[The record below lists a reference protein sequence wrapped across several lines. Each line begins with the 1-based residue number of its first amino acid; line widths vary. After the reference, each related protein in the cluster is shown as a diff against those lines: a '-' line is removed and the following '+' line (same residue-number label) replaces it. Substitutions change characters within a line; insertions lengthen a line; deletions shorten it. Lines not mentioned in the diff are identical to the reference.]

1 MHLLN
6 TAKLL
11 HENPYTG
18 DRIIKASIVH
28 LEPSLLRDTLKSQ
41 QQQQAH
47 DNNTDEEGVLSVLSL
62 THDGSDGPVNGTA
75 ETRQRG
81 PELVAIKFL
90 SSSTSYADGFDSSSD
105 DDEADDE
112 DEGDG
117 SDTTLKQK
125 PLAHGWTA
133 IGQTDVPKNVK
144 FGLKAKREIAALRA
158 AQGHPNVIFF
168 RICIFFS
175 LVKILPCYDNG
186 VLKTSVVSM
195 YDRWCRSWDSRDI
208 KSPTCS
214 RNPVDRKRTH
224 RQRIWAFH
232 QDPLEDL
239 SLYRPYL
246 LAGVSFSLTQEASQ
260 HRHLHYCNRLQ
271 LPFSRMAPRTCLHPS
286 VRVQDGIAT
295 TMTLTSVRAYT
306 RLILKALLRPSFT
319 YFTGYFRVNQ
329 DLVGSSCRW
338 FTTRCRILSRLVGQ
352 RRDLLWWRHVCDR
365 SWKDWLG
372 SMMKL
377 G

>member
-18 DRIIKASIVH
+18 DRITKASIVH

-41 QQQQAH
+41 QQQAR
-47 DNNTDEEGVLSVLSL
+47 DNNTIEDVLSALGL
-62 THDGSDGPVNGTA
+62 THDSSDGPVNGTA
-75 ETRQRG
+75 DARQRG

-117 SDTTLKQK
+117 GDTTPRQR
-125 PLAHGWTA
+125 PLAHGWTV
-133 IGQTDVPKNVK
+133 IGQTDVPQKVK

-158 AQGHPNVIFF
+158 AQGHPNVIIF
-168 RICIFFS
+168 RIRLFFS
-175 LVKILPCYDNG
+175 LVRILPCYHNG
-186 VLKTSVVSM
+186 VLTTVVVLL

-208 KSPTCS
+208 KNPTCS
-214 RNPVDRKRTH
+214 TNPADRKKTH
-224 RQRIWAFH
+224 RQRIWVFLL
-232 QDPLEDL
+232 DLLEDL

-246 LAGVSFSLTQEASQ
+246 LAEVSFSLTQEASQ
-260 HRHLHYCNRLQ
+260 HRHLHCCNHHQR
-271 LPFSRMAPRTCLHPS
+271 PFSRTAPRTCLHPS

-295 TMTLTSVRAYT
+295 TMTLTPVRAYT
-306 RLILKALLRPSFT
+306 RLTPTALLRPSFT
-319 YFTGYFRVNQ
+319 TLTGYSRVNRG
-329 DLVGSSCRW
+329 LVGLSCRW
-338 FTTRCRILSRLVGQ
+338 FTTRYRILSRLVGQ

-365 SWKDWLG
+365 SWRDWLG